1 MELPL
6 LGGGSGPTVL
16 LCAATAFE
24 ARLLA
29 RSVGLAPGRRPEPHP
44 GPRIVL
50 VRVGVGAPLLPALP
64 PPGVSPPVTALLGVG
79 LCGGLA
85 TAAAPGTVVVA
96 TAIQDAGG
104 GKRPCHAGWGAMA
117 HRAAVA
123 ERVPLLGGP
132 VFWSPR
138 LLLSPEEKAAAAAT
152 GAVAVDM
159 ESGPLLAFAAD
170 RGLPFA
176 ALRVVL
182 DGPEEALPPALADLI
197 GPGGE
202 VRGRR
207 ILGLLGARPG
217 LAVALVALAGRGRR
231 ALGALGKVLAG
242 VLAEPRIGT

>member
-29 RSVGLAPGRRPEPHP
+29 RSVGCAPGRRPEPHP

-50 VRVGVGAPLLPALP
+50 TRVGVGVPRLPALP
-64 PPGVSPPVTALLGVG
+64 PPGSPAPVTALLGVG

-85 TAAAPGTVVVA
+85 SAAEPGMVIVA

-104 GKRPCHAGWGAMA
+104 ERRPCHTGWGTLAR
-117 HRAAVA
+117 RAAA
-123 ERVPLLGGP
+123 EAGIPVLGGP
-132 VFWSPR
+132 VLWSPR
-138 LLLSPEEKAAAAAT
+138 LLLTPEEKAAAAAT
-152 GAVAVDM
+152 GAVAADM
-159 ESGPLLAFAAD
+159 ESGPLSRLAAS

-182 DGPEEALPPALADLI
+182 DGPGEALPPALPALL

-202 VRGRR
+202 VGGRR
-207 ILGLLGARPG
+207 LVALLVKRPS
-217 LAVALVALAGRGRR
+217 LAVSLVALAGRGRR
-231 ALGALGKVLAG
+231 GLGLLGRVLAA
-242 VLAEPRIGT
+242 VLAEPQH

>member
-29 RSVGLAPGRRPEPHP
+29 RSVGLAPGQRPEPHL
-44 GPRIVL
+44 GPRVVL
-50 VRVGVGAPLLPALP
+50 IRVGVGAPRLPALP
-64 PPGVSPPVTALLGVG
+64 PPGVPTPVTAILGVG
-79 LCGGLA
+79 LCGGLGPRS
-85 TAAAPGTVVVA
+85 APGTVVVA

-104 GKRPCHAGWGAMA
+104 GKRPCHAGWGALA

-123 ERVPLLGGP
+123 AGIPVVGGP
-132 VFWSPR
+132 VLWSPH
-138 LLLSPEEKAAAAAT
+138 LLLTPEEKAAAAAT

-159 ESGPLLAFAAD
+159 ESGPLFTIAAG

-182 DGPEEALPPALADLI
+182 DGPGDRLPPALPGLL

-202 VRGRR
+202 VRVGR
-207 ILGLLGARPG
+207 LLALLVRTP
-217 LAVALVALAGRGRR
+217 AQAISLVALAGRGRR
-231 ALGALGKVLAG
+231 ALGALGRVLAT
-242 VLAEPRIGT
+242 VLAEPQS